1 MAKKSNPKY
10 SEYVSK
16 YYHSDHYVHSV
27 NGEDIQVHAVST
39 KDVDCKKHKY
49 YVEVRTR
56 DTSYIDKITKKQYVY
71 SSYCKTNG
79 YVRVTINDVRVFKG
93 NTPQDIYS
101 SMRQSDK
108 TYSQTIASYKS
119 CAKFFI
125 DGMPCDFF
133 VFRQATINSLEVKES
148 LIKYLGISDSLVDI
162 LGIEAEDDHLVIK
175 NPPNEDEF
183 YNILDKDEVSTKTLI
198 TAYHGTPIKNINS
211 ILRNGLSASKRG
223 SLGPGVYLGPHNK
236 ALCFASGWRSDGKKH
251 RILFEVDAIYD
262 DVIRDSM
269 MPIEK
274 YREMD
279 HLDCY
284 YRGFKQPEWVIR
296 DAKRILI
303 KKIHIIL

>member
-1 MAKKSNPKY
+1 MAKKSTSKY
-10 SEYVSK
+10 SEYVSTH
-16 YYHSDHYVHSV
+16 YHSDHYVHDV
-27 NGEDIQVHAVST
+27 NGENIHVHAVST
-39 KDVDCKKHKY
+39 KDIDCKKYKY

-56 DTSYIDKITKKQYVY
+56 NTYYVDKITKKQYVY
-71 SSYCKTNG
+71 SAYCKSNG
-79 YVRVTINDVRVFKG
+79 YVRITINDYRVFKG
-93 NTPQDIYS
+93 DTPQDIYS

-125 DGMPCDFF
+125 DGMSCDFF

-162 LGIEAEDDHLVIK
+162 LGIEAEDDHLIIK

-183 YNILDKDEVSTKTLI
+183 YNILDKDEISTRTLI
-198 TAYHGTPIKNINS
+198 TAYHGTPLKNINS

-236 ALCFASGWRSDGKKH
+236 ALCFASGWHCDKKH

-262 DVIRDSM
+262 NVIKDSM
-269 MPIEK
+269 MPIDK

-279 HLDCY
+279 YLDCY
-284 YRGFKQPEWVIR
+284 YKGFKQPEWVIR